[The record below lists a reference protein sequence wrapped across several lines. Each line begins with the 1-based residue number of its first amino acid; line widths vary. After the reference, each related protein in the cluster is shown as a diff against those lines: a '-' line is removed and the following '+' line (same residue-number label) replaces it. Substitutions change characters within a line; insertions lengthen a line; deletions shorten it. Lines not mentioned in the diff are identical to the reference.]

1 MKLII
6 DRFEGDYAVC
16 EREDKTMM
24 DIERSKLPEGAKEG
38 SVLLVDGNNI
48 SLDENETLE
57 RSKHIK
63 KMMNDLWE

>member
-24 DIERSKLPEGAKEG
+24 DIERSKLPEGVKEG
-38 SVLLVDGNNI
+38 SVL
-48 SLDENETLE
+48 
-57 RSKHIK
+57 
-63 KMMNDLWE
+63 